1 MWDGIYFIHENNG
14 EGQDLKIKRGGGLWK
29 CGIIIIINNIN
40 GVIRKKGFGEKNG
53 GGGREVWWRRR

>member
-14 EGQDLKIKRGGGLWK
+14 EGQDLIIKGGRVWK
-29 CGIIIIINNIN
+29 CGIINNNNIN